1 MRMLTVICLA
11 PAILVG
17 CAKRRS
23 SEGHGPSRRP
33 LSGRMQGRRDGSV
46 QLCADSLNMD
56 RRSAF
61 LLIAFLALVDRLQAQ
76 IAAASGKRQ

>member
-1 MRMLTVICLA
+1 
-11 PAILVG
+11 
-17 CAKRRS
+17 
-23 SEGHGPSRRP
+23 
-33 LSGRMQGRRDGSV
+33 MQGRRDGSV